1 MSELRTIGLVLIV
14 LGILSF
20 GYEGYAT
27 YKTRDT
33 LIDAG
38 PIQVTAEKT
47 HKVEVPQ
54 VAGSVALIA
63 GIVLLLAAAG
73 PKKA

>member
-1 MSELRTIGLVLIV
+1 MDQLRTLGLVLIV

-20 GYEGYAT
+20 GYQGFAT
-27 YKTRDT
+27 YKTRDKVF
-33 LIDAG
+33 DAG

-54 VAGSVALIA
+54 VAGAVALI
-63 GIVLLLAAAG
+63 GGTVLLLAGVKRA
-73 PKKA
+73 